1 MNKKLLLGAL
11 ISLLF
16 RPIQAQF
23 SFSDIE
29 FWTGNGTDSTLLI
42 VSFNN
47 GASDSSYAWGYRFN
61 PGEDGEDLLNAVAA
75 ADVNFSINAAGGFL
89 NDVIY
94 HRHQGIGGSPD
105 YWSTWSGADTASLM
119 MNAGLATPLV
129 NGEWFAISYTD
140 FTPALKPSIPIPA
153 FNPNAFSF
161 NQVQQW
167 MGTGSD
173 SAVVIIDFQLAGDSA
188 RLAYGILFND
198 SIQASQVL
206 SDLDQA
212 DSQLSVNASSFL
224 NDISYGN
231 WSGIGGSPDY
241 WSTWSATNIGNWY
254 MNAGISTWIKA
265 GDLFGCSYTDFAP
278 TLRPKTPNQ
287 ENSIEILEYP
297 QISLSFYPNP
307 VQSQFTIETSR
318 ATDFEILNGIGQILW
333 SGQVEKSLHI
343 DLSDWTPGTYF
354 LKNEFHTEAFL
365 IN

>member
-1 MNKKLLLGAL
+1 MNKKLLLGA
-11 ISLLF
+11 IFSLF
-16 RPIQAQF
+16 SCYSQAQF

-29 FWTGNGTDSTLLI
+29 FWTGTGTDSTLLI

-61 PGEDGEDLLNAVAA
+61 AGEDGEDLLNAVAA
-75 ADVNFSINAAGGFL
+75 ADVNFSINTAGGFL

-105 YWSTWSGADTASLM
+105 YWSTWSGSDTASLM
-119 MNAGLATPLV
+119 MNAGIATPLV

-140 FTPALKPSIPIPA
+140 FNPALKPALPIAA
-153 FNPNAFSF
+153 FNPNAFDFS
-161 NQVQQW
+161 QVQQW
-167 MGTGSD
+167 IGTGSD

-198 SIQASQVL
+198 SIQASQAL

-212 DSQLSVNASSFL
+212 DVMLNVNASSFL

-241 WSTWSATNIGNWY
+241 WSTWSGTNIGNWFL
-254 MNAGISTWIKA
+254 NAGISTWIKS

-278 TLRPKTPNQ
+278 ALRPKAPHQ
-287 ENSIEILEYP
+287 ENSIEIKEYP

-307 VQSQFTIETSR
+307 VQSQFTIETSQ
-318 ATDFEILNGIGQILW
+318 ATELEILNGIGQILW
-333 SGQVEKSLHI
+333 SGLVEKSLQI
-343 DLSDWTPGTYF
+343 DLSDWTRGTYF
-354 LKNEFHTEAFL
+354 LKSKSHTEPFL